1 MLKSEDVSKL
11 ASDILQAVDYD
22 TWKEATNLQE
32 ECPEEWGLLDEIEDI
47 LMNKIADFVE

>member
-22 TWKEATNLQE
+22 IWKEAINIQE
-32 ECPEEWGLLDEIEDI
+32 EYPEEWSLLDEIEDL